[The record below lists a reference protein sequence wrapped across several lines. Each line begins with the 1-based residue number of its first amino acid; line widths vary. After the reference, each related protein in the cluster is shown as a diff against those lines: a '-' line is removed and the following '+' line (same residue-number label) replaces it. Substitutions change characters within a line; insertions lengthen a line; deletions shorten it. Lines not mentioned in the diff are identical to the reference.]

1 MAGGLRGLGA
11 SWGVVGCVGGL
22 GAGGGSQAPA
32 RATIRGTKTLRARAP
47 AAVDEIGR
55 KPLTSVIAVVDLRG
69 GNPGRAPSIAACR
82 AASTGSCPAK
92 GVVVSKSVK
101 IIIAKE

>member
-1 MAGGLRGLGA
+1 
-11 SWGVVGCVGGL
+11 
-22 GAGGGSQAPA
+22 
-32 RATIRGTKTLRARAP
+32 
-47 AAVDEIGR
+47 
-55 KPLTSVIAVVDLRG
+55 VIAVVDLRG